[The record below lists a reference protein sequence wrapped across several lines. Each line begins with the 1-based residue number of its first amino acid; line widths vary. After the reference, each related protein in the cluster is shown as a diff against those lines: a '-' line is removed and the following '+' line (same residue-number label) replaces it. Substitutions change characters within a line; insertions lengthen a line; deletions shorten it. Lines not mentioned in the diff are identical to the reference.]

1 MTRDILKFIANDL
14 NLDIVRDEVRHI
26 EEEIETGE
34 YDFFAEIDGEEYR
47 FIREDEIWEI
57 YVEQIKETVEECYTG
72 KMEWWIAI
80 DWEETAEN
88 CLQDGYGHTFASY
101 DGEEREVTIDGDEY
115 YVFRTN

>member
-14 NLDIVRDEVRHI
+14 NLDISKDEVRSI
-26 EEEIETGE
+26 EHEIKTGE
-34 YDFFAEIDGEEYR
+34 YDFTADIDGEEYR
-47 FIREDEIWEI
+47 FIREDEIWDI
-57 YVEQIKETVEECYTG
+57 YVEAIKETVEECYTG
-72 KMEWWIAI
+72 KLDWWIAI

-101 DGEEREVTIDGDEY
+101 DGKEHEVTINGDEY